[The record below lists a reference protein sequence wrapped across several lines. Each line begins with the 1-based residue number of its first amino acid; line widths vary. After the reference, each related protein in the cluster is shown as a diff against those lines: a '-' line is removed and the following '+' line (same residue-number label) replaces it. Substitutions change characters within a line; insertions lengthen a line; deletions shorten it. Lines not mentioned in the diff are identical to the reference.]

1 MSFGLPSNKGFG
13 KEDNCNRIPRSFVNK
28 CWEGISNPV
37 LLLLPN
43 GVEWKVKWKKLDA
56 DILLIED
63 WKEFAEFCSLDK
75 DHLLVF
81 EYLRK
86 SQFLVVIFDQNGL
99 EMEYPLMGGTL
110 DGDEKGNSLC
120 QHKRAKSP
128 VPFSSSIKKVKGKTL
143 TSYPSHDVRTE
154 RAQSQRTKV
163 EFSKEFLA
171 EDLERGGR
179 GRGMMNAK
187 RRCSN
192 SNALKSST
200 ALERAKAFRS
210 ENPFFI
216 REMHPSYI
224 HKYIMVMP
232 GNFLTEDQQKEN
244 DSVTLWISEERSWHV
259 KFYTNRSGGQINLST
274 GWVDFVKD
282 NNLKIGNV
290 CVFEQIKKTRIS
302 FRVFIFR
309 DGEESSPSNFSDSE
323 FRGCNNEVSE
333 NHFTL
338 SIKPCQF
345 YCMNVP
351 KKFIRNHEMDGIN
364 EVTLQVGK
372 RSWNVKLDCYG
383 RFTSGLHDF
392 MSQHNVE
399 AGDVIHFELI
409 DKKKFVFQVR
419 VTRCISIDFELL

>member
-1 MSFGLPSNKGFG
+1 MQYTILTISSSQ
-13 KEDNCNRIPRSFVNK
+13 RIPRSFVNK

-143 TSYPSHDVRTE
+143 TS
-154 RAQSQRTKV
+154 
-163 EFSKEFLA
+163 
-171 EDLERGGR
+171 GR

-309 DGEESSPSNFSDSE
+309 DGEESSPSNFS
-323 FRGCNNEVSE
+323 GN
-333 NHFTL
+333 L
-338 SIKPCQF
+338 KI
-345 YCMNVP
+345 
-351 KKFIRNHEMDGIN
+351 IIN
-364 EVTLQVGK
+364 IVV
-372 RSWNVKLDCYG
+372 
-383 RFTSGLHDF
+383 
-392 MSQHNVE
+392 
-399 AGDVIHFELI
+399 
-409 DKKKFVFQVR
+409 
-419 VTRCISIDFELL
+419 